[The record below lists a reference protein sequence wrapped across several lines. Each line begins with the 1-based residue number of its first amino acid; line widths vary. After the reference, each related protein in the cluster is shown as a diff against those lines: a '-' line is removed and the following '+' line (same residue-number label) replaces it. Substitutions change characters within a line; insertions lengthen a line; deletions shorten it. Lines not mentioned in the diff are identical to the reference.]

1 MTSTVPPLMPPL
13 LAVKLPVM
21 VIKAASAFSPAEEKT

>member
-1 MTSTVPPLMPPL
+1 MMSTVPPLMLPL

-21 VIKAASAFSPAEEKT
+21 VIKAPSAFSPAEENT